1 MKIDNLPV
9 ANHILDCLL
18 HSILLLD
25 NELIVHYA
33 NHSSRKFFLSSPTK
47 LLGTPL
53 PMLFDYCSLDIELMQ
68 KNKKRS

>member
-33 NHSSRKFFLSSPTK
+33 NHSSRKFFYLAQQNCLAHRYQCFLIIA
-47 LLGTPL
+47 LL
-53 PMLFDYCSLDIELMQ
+53 I
-68 KNKKRS
+68 